1 MIFRT
6 LYPFTYFKFDNF
18 AYAKYGKGEKSFMTK
33 FMDAQLFVCFI
44 EDRPWPRSDLFDYF
58 VESKVW
64 DMPFPEFLKTI
75 NSAMRYAPTDTVCIN
90 LLEDSSVSEKPR
102 NTTFCLNEEEI
113 EKFRDF
119 VPVVSEE
126 VLGTPQKVSDEFTIL
141 YSGIP
146 IVYALN
152 PGLEPISEEWNAMV
166 KSVIDS
172 FDKWDSSS
180 HEKRTLKRIVASF
193 NQDACRNAF
202 CAALLN
208 LAETKASKNLS
219 EATASMLSDL
229 LHVMIEESPKD
240 YALAFQCLEIADR
253 FYYNN
258 YNIST
263 ELSDL
268 DIWKDI
274 ICWEYMCACKYL

>member
-1 MIFRT
+1 
-6 LYPFTYFKFDNF
+6 
-18 AYAKYGKGEKSFMTK
+18 
-33 FMDAQLFVCFI
+33 
-44 EDRPWPRSDLFDYF
+44 
-58 VESKVW
+58 
-64 DMPFPEFLKTI
+64 MPFPDFLKTL
-75 NSAMRYAPTDTVCIN
+75 NSAMKYGPTGTVRIN
-90 LLEDSSVSEKPR
+90 LSEDSSEPENGISGSFSLKCEA
-102 NTTFCLNEEEI
+102 I
-113 EKFRDF
+113 EKWAGA
-119 VPVVSEE
+119 VPGVKEGE
-126 VLGTPQKVSDEFTIL
+126 LGIPQRLSQEFTVL

-152 PGLEPISEEWNAMV
+152 PELEPISEDWNLMV
-166 KSVIDS
+166 KSAIES

-180 HEKRTLKRIVASF
+180 HEKRTLKRIAASF

-208 LAETKASKNLS
+208 LAETKASRNLS
-219 EATASMLSDL
+219 EVTASMLSDL

-274 ICWEYMCACKYL
+274 ICWEYMCACKYHY